1 MIESTLESKT
11 LDATQ
16 KGLRARFFKLMSE
29 YRVITIVVIIF
40 LYILIFGIAFRDYYI
55 TYANLSAI
63 LLNMSIEVI
72 VVIAMSIL
80 LISGEFDLSLGATMS
95 LSGVLCGYMIKLGL
109 NVVLAILITLAVC
122 IINGLINGTIIAK
135 IGVNSFMATL
145 ATGMA
150 YRGIALIIAG
160 TGITGLPENFT
171 VIGQRVLFG
180 LQLPVWFS
188 FIIIG
193 IFIYLVSR
201 TRIFRQY
208 YYIGGNLKAAQL
220 SGINVSKMKIIAF
233 IIAALLAGYA
243 GIMSAARLGNAMH
256 ETGSAIIFK
265 AFAAAVIGGV
275 SIKGGVGSVGGAVLG
290 LLFLT
295 LLNNGLIVANVNAYW
310 QSFVLGIV
318 LVAAVIFDVF
328 LSMKRT

>member
-40 LYILIFGIAFRDYYI
+40 LYILIFGIAFSDYYI

-72 VVIAMSIL
+72 IVIAMSIL

-145 ATGMA
+145 ATGMV
-150 YRGIALIIAG
+150 YRGIAIIFACA
-160 TGITGLPENFT
+160 GITGLPENFT
-171 VIGQRVLFG
+171 VIGQKVLFG

-290 LLFLT
+290 ALFVA

-310 QSFVLGIV
+310 QPIVFGAV
-318 LVAAVIFDVF
+318 LVAAVALDIF
-328 LSMKRT
+328 LTRRRI